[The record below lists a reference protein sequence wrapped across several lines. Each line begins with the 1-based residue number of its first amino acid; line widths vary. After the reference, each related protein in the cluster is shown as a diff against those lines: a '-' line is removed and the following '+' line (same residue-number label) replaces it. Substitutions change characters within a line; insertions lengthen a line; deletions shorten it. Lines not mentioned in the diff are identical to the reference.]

1 MVWILYQVPTIPT
14 GVDFAALQL
23 NNVAECGT
31 MDFTSVGKF
40 PNSIL
45 CTKGDC
51 VTAAGTACAH
61 NTRVLYICKMESR
74 NISMQVKSTLSEEIG
89 T

>member
-1 MVWILYQVPTIPT
+1 MAWVLYQVPTRAT
-14 GVDFAALQL
+14 GVDFTALQL
-23 NNVAECGT
+23 NNMAECGT
-31 MDFTSVGKF
+31 MDFTNVGKF

-61 NTRVLYICKMESR
+61 NTCCMCKMESQ
-74 NISMQVKSTLSEEIG
+74 NISMQVKSTLDEEIE

>member
-1 MVWILYQVPTIPT
+1 M
-14 GVDFAALQL
+14 DFTALQL

-40 PNSIL
+40 LNSIL

-61 NTRVLYICKMESR
+61 NTCVLY
-74 NISMQVKSTLSEEIG
+74 V
-89 T
+89 